1 MVHSCE
7 QVINAERSLA
17 SAGFFSFPHKPKKD
31 CTMVFMDSYEYD
43 NLSIEK
49 LADIRVWQLERL
61 ERVTQALRARVRAE
75 HTQGDNIKRL
85 AKKLGVTRA
94 TVYAWLAE

>member
-1 MVHSCE
+1 MVS
-7 QVINAERSLA
+7 
-17 SAGFFSFPHKPKKD
+17 
-31 CTMVFMDSYEYD
+31 MDSYEYD

-61 ERVTQALRARVRAE
+61 DRVTQALRARVRAE
-75 HTQGDNIKRL
+75 HTPGDNIKRL